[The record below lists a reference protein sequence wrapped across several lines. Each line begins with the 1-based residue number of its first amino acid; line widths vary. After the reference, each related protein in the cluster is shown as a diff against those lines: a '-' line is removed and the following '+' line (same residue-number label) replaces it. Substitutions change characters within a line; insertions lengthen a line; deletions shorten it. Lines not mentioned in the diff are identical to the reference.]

1 MPSSHIPYS
10 CRALDQKSRIV
21 ITKAAVLK
29 AESLQTSVF
38 LTCVL
43 DCAKPGGPV
52 SYFPRTFCSPCMS
65 GLSLL
70 PLVDVI
76 IEDIT
81 RARTG

>member
-43 DCAKPGGPV
+43 DYAKPGGPV
-52 SYFPRTFCSPCMS
+52 SYFPLNVLQSMHVWPSLSSPS
-65 GLSLL
+65 
-70 PLVDVI
+70 
-76 IEDIT
+76 
-81 RARTG
+81 